1 MPDSWYSVTSI
12 PITEEVQES
21 RGSREKFWVPRVGE
35 PNLWLLKFP
44 RPRTGEHWAEKI
56 AYEIGRQVGINCARV
71 ELARCGDRYA
81 TICESFD
88 PNIWY
93 EYWWR
98 FGESPQREVYLSAS
112 DATAVD
118 VALSDPAKITAA
130 SEILGTMFIPGY
142 TVLGIHVPGYDL
154 SRDAKFSQTQHSV
167 ENIIGAIKSSDQRF
181 GSDSSENQSSML
193 EKIAS
198 YAILD
203 GLIGNTDRH
212 HENWMLKLEYRAGE
226 SRISAAPSFD
236 HASSLGRE
244 LLDDDRRTKMDA
256 DGVLNYLQ
264 RGRGGVYWTADE
276 KNAPAPI
283 NLARS
288 LSRNWPEFTS
298 RTLEA
303 LKNVQDTEFRTIVD
317 RVPHELMSVAAKDF
331 AYQVLVTSKA
341 ELLREIR

>member
-1 MPDSWYSVTSI
+1 MQNEQYSVESI
-12 PITEEVQES
+12 PVSREIQES

-44 RPRTGEHWAEKI
+44 RRNTGEHWAEKV
-56 AYEIGRQVGINCARV
+56 AYEVAKLIGVKCARV
-71 ELARCGDRYA
+71 ELVLCDERRA

-88 PNIWY
+88 HSIWY
-93 EYWWR
+93 DYWGK
-98 FGESPQREVYLSAS
+98 FGESPERDAYLNATEVTPIGSLLTDTSRIG
-112 DATAVD
+112 
-118 VALSDPAKITAA
+118 LA
-130 SEILGTMFIPGY
+130 SEILETIFLPGFA
-142 TVLGIHVPGYDL
+142 VLATYLEGYDT
-154 SRDAKFSQTQHSV
+154 SREARFNQKQHNV
-167 ENIIGAIKSSDQRF
+167 VNVVNAIKKLVRNRESDF
-181 GSDSSENQSSML
+181 VESERVLL
-193 EKIAS
+193 EEMAS
-198 YAILD
+198 YVILD

-264 RGRGGVYWTADE
+264 RGRGGVYWTADD

-283 NLARS
+283 DLARS

-298 RTLEA
+298 HTLED
-303 LKNVQDTEFRTIVD
+303 LRNVQDSEFRTIVD
-317 RVPHELMSVAAKDF
+317 MVPSELMSGVAKDF
-331 AYQVLVTSKA
+331 AYQVLVTSKR
-341 ELLREIR
+341 ELLRNL